1 MTDIFSKAKAAG
13 PTPVAAAPKAATPAP
28 SNPAPAA
35 QAAPSSPAPAQAA
48 QAAPAQAAAQPAAA
62 KAQGGGEHDHVIQ
75 QLMEMGYERSQ
86 VEKALRAAFFNAERA
101 VEYLI
106 MGIPAH
112 LQQAANAAAPQSPKA
127 GSIGAALGVGN
138 ASAADVGDIGDV
150 GDEVFDDE
158 DAQMDEGDGPLDF
171 LRTNPEFNAMKLAVQ
186 QNPQVLGR
194 IMEVL
199 YQTNPQLVQ
208 LISQNQEE
216 FSRLLEEPV
225 DQESLARSQLA
236 QRMGAGAGAGA
247 GAGGE
252 GAPGTIQVTAE
263 EKAAIERLEALGFPR
278 QKVIEAY
285 FACDKN
291 EEMAANYL
299 LENAFADE

>member
-1 MTDIFSKAKAAG
+1 
-13 PTPVAAAPKAATPAP
+13 
-28 SNPAPAA
+28 
-35 QAAPSSPAPAQAA
+35 
-48 QAAPAQAAAQPAAA
+48 
-62 KAQGGGEHDHVIQ
+62 
-75 QLMEMGYERSQ
+75 
-86 VEKALRAAFFNAERA
+86 
-101 VEYLI
+101 
-106 MGIPAH
+106 
-112 LQQAANAAAPQSPKA
+112 
-127 GSIGAALGVGN
+127 
-138 ASAADVGDIGDV
+138 
-150 GDEVFDDE
+150 
-158 DAQMDEGDGPLDF
+158 MDEGDGPLDF